1 MEVDGNGSLT
11 LEQPTLSME
20 LRTTL
25 SQQASARA
33 GRGRA
38 GAFLKD
44 SQGRVVVPLK
54 VSGPL
59 ENPTVSLHSE
69 KLLESGVPKSAEKG
83 LGSLFKGLFRDR

>member
-1 MEVDGNGSLT
+1 MT
-11 LEQPTLSME
+11 LEQPTLSMD

-38 GAFLKD
+38 SAIFKD
-44 SQGRVVVPLK
+44 SRGRIVVPLK

-59 ENPTVSLHSE
+59 ENPTVNLNSE
-69 KLLESGVPKSAEKG
+69 KLLESGVPKSAEKS
-83 LGSLFKGLFRDR
+83 LGALFKGLFGRR